1 MLNKAAIV
9 FLIFNILY
17 FSFGYFY
24 IFKSI
29 QKSIKREIK
38 SIIYKDSEKLSL
50 EVFHFNK
57 DIYTKTAE
65 NFKWH
70 DNNKEFYYFGKLYD
84 IVKTEFKD
92 NEVIIHALNDKQE
105 QLLVS
110 NFNSYINTYT
120 GTQLPNKIKIQ
131 NLISNLQFTYIKNAN
146 AIEFHNIQSS
156 LEYFEIANLYEFIDL
171 YNSHHPPKA

>member
-1 MLNKAAIV
+1 MLKKAAIV

-57 DIYTKTAE
+57 DIYTHTPE

-70 DNNKEFYYFGKLYD
+70 DDNKEFYYFEKLYD

-131 NLISNLQFTYIKNAN
+131 NLISFLQFTYIKTAN
-146 AIEFHNIQSS
+146 SIKFHNIQSS
-156 LEYFEIANLYEFIDL
+156 FKYFEIDNLYEFIDL